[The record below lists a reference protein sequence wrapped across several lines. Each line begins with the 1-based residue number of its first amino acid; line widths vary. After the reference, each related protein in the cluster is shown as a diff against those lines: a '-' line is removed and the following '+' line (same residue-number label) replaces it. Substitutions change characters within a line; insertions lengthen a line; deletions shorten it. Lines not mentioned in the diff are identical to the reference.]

1 MTTLNG
7 TCLDNYLMYR
17 MIEQYSTHPL
27 LKTCIFFQVWQNRFL
42 YLGVLFGNLS
52 YVGQLRPVNAYL
64 SQISLED
71 HDENILSTKCLLTYY
86 RQNYNNEV
94 KHIPRMH
101 EIS

>member
-1 MTTLNG
+1 MN
-7 TCLDNYLMYR
+7 
-17 MIEQYSTHPL
+17 SS
-27 LKTCIFFQVWQNRFL
+27 KA
-42 YLGVLFGNLS
+42 
-52 YVGQLRPVNAYL
+52 QLRPVNAYL

-71 HDENILSTKCLLTYY
+71 HDDDILSTKCLLTYY